1 MKNLSIIIPV
11 FNERNNLIKLTK
23 LIKSELRL
31 KNYEVIFVDDD
42 SNDGSKKVLRQIKK
56 KNNKFSFIL
65 RKEKPRDLS
74 KSCFLGFSK
83 SKFDNILVMDGDLQH
98 DPKDIKKLIKAYK
111 KYKPEIVVGSRNL
124 FNLENRS
131 LGFVRLFASKLL
143 ILIVRF
149 LLGSRTTDPMSG
161 FFLFKKNLL
170 KKKKK
175 FHRIGYKI
183 LLDLIYPINYNIK
196 IIDVD
201 INFKTRKI
209 GYSKMNLKVL
219 VILIYVILAKFFR
232 L

>member
-74 KSCFLGFSK
+74 RSCFLGFSK

-98 DPKDIKKLIKAYK
+98 DPKDINKLIKAYK
-111 KYKPEIVVGSRNL
+111 KHNPEIVIGSRNL
-124 FNLENRS
+124 FNLKNKS

-143 ILIVRF
+143 ILIVRL
-149 LLGSRTTDPMSG
+149 LLGNRTSDPMSG
-161 FFLFKKNLL
+161 FFLFKKDLL
-170 KKKKK
+170 KKKKLQ
-175 FHRIGYKI
+175 RIGYKI

-201 INFKTRKI
+201 INFKSRKT

-219 VILIYVILAKFFR
+219 VILIYVIVVKFFR

>member
-11 FNERNNLIKLTK
+11 LNECNNLIKLTK
-23 LIKSELRL
+23 LIKSELKL

-42 SNDGSKKVLRQIKK
+42 SNDGSIKVLNKIKK
-56 KNNKFSFIL
+56 KYNKFSFIL

-98 DPKDIKKLIKAYK
+98 DPKDINKLIKAYK
-111 KYKPEIVVGSRNL
+111 KYNSEIVVGSRNL
-124 FNLENRS
+124 FNLKNKS

-143 ILIVRF
+143 ILIVRL
-149 LLGSRTTDPMSG
+149 LLGNRTKDPMSG
-161 FFLFKKNLL
+161 FFLFRKDLL
-170 KKKKK
+170 KKKK
-175 FHRIGYKI
+175 FNRIGYKI
-183 LLDLIYPINYNIK
+183 LLDLIYPINHDIK

-219 VILIYVILAKFFR
+219 VILIYVIVVKFFR